1 MIPECGTRVRS
12 AFDLPDGHLSRAKKE
27 QMNTETDSFALALK
41 PLAERKS
48 AGQNIFELLKHAIT
62 CGDISSGS
70 RVVESHIASIMG
82 VSRTPVREAIHKL
95 EREGLLTK
103 LQHGGY
109 TVTRLTREDIED
121 SFGIRA
127 VLEGYAARLATVEH
141 GPGDLKPLFRKI
153 DQFEKHL
160 QMDDLEALPKINT
173 ELHDMLYALSRNR
186 ILIKVINDFKDQFLR
201 FRKIILKDKTLAL
214 ASHQDH
220 RKMLAMMQK
229 RQEKDVELL
238 VREHVLRGL
247 AAILDQYDQN
257 QFDPSA

>member
-1 MIPECGTRVRS
+1 MTT
-12 AFDLPDGHLSRAKKE
+12 HL
-27 QMNTETDSFALALK
+27 DSLALALK

-48 AGQNIFELLKHAIT
+48 AGQNIYELLRHAIT
-62 CGDISSGS
+62 CGDIPSGS
-70 RVVESHIASIMG
+70 RMVESNIAAIMG

-103 LQHGGY
+103 QQRGGY
-109 TVTRLTREDIED
+109 TVTRLTREDIRE

-141 GPGDLKPLFRKI
+141 APGDLEPLFRKI
-153 DQFEKHL
+153 DQFEEHL
-160 QMDDLEALPKINT
+160 QIDDLDALPKINT

-186 ILIKVINDFKDQFLR
+186 ILIKIINDLKDQFLR
-201 FRKIILKDKTLAL
+201 FRKIILKNRALAL

-220 RKMLAMMQK
+220 REMLAMMQK
-229 RQEKDVELL
+229 RKEEEVERL

-247 AAILDQYDQN
+247 TAILDQYDQN
-257 QFDPSA
+257 QFDPLV